1 MGAWGIA
8 GLLAILT
15 ISTETGRN
23 YLRRLVKTGVR
34 AGYQA
39 KESVGELASKAKS
52 YGSDLVD
59 EVKAESAEVSNGQ
72 NKKNR
77 KSLAS
82 SDED

>member
-23 YLRRLVKTGVR
+23 YLKRLVKSGVR
-34 AGYQA
+34 VGYQA
-39 KESVGELASKAKS
+39 KESVGELASKAKD
-52 YGSDLVD
+52 YGSDLVE
-59 EVKAESAEVSNGQ
+59 EVKAESAEVAKGQ

-77 KSLAS
+77 KSRTPS
-82 SDED
+82 EED